1 MEPRFHRPGN
11 EDPALPSR
19 FSAGGPPRAANIQA
33 MNSATAP
40 EAMRPA
46 SEFESGSH
54 ATGKGQVVAWAA
66 WDWGSAAFNAVM
78 TTFVFT
84 VYLTSKAFGGE
95 DEASAVLGS
104 ALAIAGAA
112 IALLA
117 PVTGQRSDS
126 GGRRKLWLGVN
137 TAAVALL
144 TGLCFFVF
152 PRPEFLLLG
161 VTLIALGNVFFEF
174 AGVNYN
180 AMLAQ
185 ISTPANIGKI
195 SGFGWA
201 SGYLGGIVAL
211 LIVLQLFVQPSFE
224 WFGASTEESLNIRLV
239 AVFSALW
246 FLVFAIPVML
256 AVPEVPKARQSGLG
270 FFASYSLLVRRI
282 RAIYRTSPHTIY
294 FLLASAIFRDGLAA
308 VFTFGGIIAAGT
320 FGFELKQVI
329 FFAIFGNVV
338 AAVGALLGGLLDDRV
353 GPKAVIIGSL
363 IGLLIAGS
371 VLLALGNG
379 NYSFFGMDW
388 AGSTTFWVFGL
399 FLCLFVG
406 PAQSSSRA
414 YLARL
419 APHGESGELFG
430 LYATT
435 GRAVSFLAP
444 ALFTLCIA
452 VATPLVA
459 PGEAQRW
466 GILGI
471 MVVLLAGLLV
481 MLPVKPPGRT
491 EIAVVPGA

>member
-1 MEPRFHRPGN
+1 
-11 EDPALPSR
+11 
-19 FSAGGPPRAANIQA
+19 

-40 EAMRPA
+40 EAMQPS
-46 SEFESGSH
+46 SELE
-54 ATGKGQVVAWAA
+54 AGKAAANKGRILAWAA

-84 VYLTSKAFGGE
+84 VYLTSNAFGGE
-95 DEASAVLGS
+95 DHASAVLGG

-117 PVTGQRSDS
+117 PVTGQRSDT

-137 TAAVALL
+137 SAVVAILTA
-144 TGLCFFVF
+144 LCFFVF
-152 PRPEFLLLG
+152 PRPEFLLVG
-161 VTLIALGNVFFEF
+161 VSLIALANIFFEF

-185 ISTPANIGKI
+185 ISTPRNIGKV
-195 SGFGWA
+195 SGFGWGM
-201 SGYLGGIVAL
+201 GYLGGIVAL
-211 LIVLQLFVQPSFE
+211 LIVLQLFIQPRFE
-224 WFGASTEESLNIRLV
+224 WFGASTEDGLNIRLV

-246 FLVFAIPVML
+246 FFIFALPVMF
-256 AVPEVPKARQSGLG
+256 AVPELPRPQRAVKAGII
-270 FFASYSLLVRRI
+270 ASYRLLVRRI
-282 RAIYRTSPHTIY
+282 KAIYRTSPHTIY

-320 FGFELKQVI
+320 FGFELPQVI
-329 FFAIFGNVV
+329 FFAIFGNIV
-338 AAVGALLGGLLDDRV
+338 AAVGAIIGGFLDDV
-353 GPKAVIIGSL
+353 IGPKAVIIGSL
-363 IGLLIAGS
+363 VGLLVAGTIIL
-371 VLLALGNG
+371 VLGNG
-379 NYSFFGMDW
+379 DYVFFGTAW

-419 APHGESGELFG
+419 APQGESGELFG

-459 PGEAQRW
+459 AGEAQRW

-481 MLPVKPPGRT
+481 LLPVKAPGEAR
-491 EIAVVPGA
+491 IAVIPAS

>member
-1 MEPRFHRPGN
+1 
-11 EDPALPSR
+11 
-19 FSAGGPPRAANIQA
+19 

-46 SEFESGSH
+46 SELESGSH
-54 ATGKGQVVAWAA
+54 ATSKGKVLAWAA

-95 DEASAVLGS
+95 DEASAVLGG

-117 PVTGQRSDS
+117 PVTGQRSDT

-161 VTLIALGNVFFEF
+161 VTLIALGNIFFEF

-211 LIVLQLFVQPSFE
+211 LIVLQLFVQPSID
-224 WFGASTEESLNIRLV
+224 WFGASTEDSLNIRLV

-246 FLVFAIPVML
+246 FLVFAIPVMF
-256 AVPEVPKARQSGLG
+256 AVPEVPKARESGLG
-270 FFASYSLLVRRI
+270 FFASYGLLVRRI
-282 RAIYRTSPHTIY
+282 RAIYRTSPHTIF

-338 AAVGALLGGLLDDRV
+338 AAVGALLGGFLDDKV

-363 IGLLIAGS
+363 AGLLVAGS

-379 NYSFFGMDW
+379 NYSFFGMKW
-388 AGSTTFWVFGL
+388 SGSTTFWVFGL

-444 ALFTLCIA
+444 ALFTLCIT
-452 VATPLVA
+452 VATPFVA

-481 MLPVKPPGRT
+481 MLPVRPPGKT
-491 EIAVVPGA
+491 GIAVVPAA

>member
-1 MEPRFHRPGN
+1 
-11 EDPALPSR
+11 
-19 FSAGGPPRAANIQA
+19 
-33 MNSATAP
+33 MNSATAS
-40 EAMRPA
+40 EAQLPPSELETGSQAA
-46 SEFESGSH
+46 S
-54 ATGKGQVVAWAA
+54 KGQILAWAS
-66 WDWGSAAFNAVM
+66 WDWGSAAFNAIM

-84 VYLTSKAFGGE
+84 VYLTSDAFGGE
-95 DEASAVLGS
+95 DQASAVLGG
-104 ALAIAGAA
+104 ALAVAGLA

-117 PVTGQRSDS
+117 PVTGQRSDI

-137 TAAVALL
+137 TGVVALL
-144 TGLCFFVF
+144 TAMCFLVF

-185 ISTPANIGKI
+185 ISNPRNIGKV
-195 SGFGWA
+195 SGFGWGM
-201 SGYLGGIVAL
+201 GYLGGIVAL
-211 LIVLQLFVQPSFE
+211 LVVLQLFVQPSFD
-224 WFGASTEESLNIRLV
+224 WFGASTEDGFNIRLV

-246 FLVFAIPVML
+246 FFIFALPVL
-256 AVPEVPKARQSGLG
+256 FAVPELPRPASAARLG
-270 FFASYSLLVRRI
+270 FLASYGLLIRRI
-282 RAIYRTSPHTIY
+282 TAIYRTSPHTIY

-320 FGFELKQVI
+320 FGFELKDVI

-338 AAVGALLGGLLDDRV
+338 AAVGAMIGGFLDDRV
-353 GPKAVIIGSL
+353 GPKAVILGSL
-363 IGLLIAGS
+363 VGLLIAGT
-371 VLLALGNG
+371 VILVLGNG
-379 NYSFFGMDW
+379 DYVFFGIPW
-388 AGSTTFWVFGL
+388 AGATTFWVFGL

-419 APHGESGELFG
+419 APDGESGELFG

-444 ALFTLCIA
+444 TLFTLCIA
-452 VATPLVA
+452 LAAPLVA
-459 PGEAQRW
+459 EGEAQRW

-481 MLPVKPPGRT
+481 LLPVKPPGKA
-491 EIAVVPGA
+491 EIAVVPSA

>member
-1 MEPRFHRPGN
+1 M
-11 EDPALPSR
+11 
-19 FSAGGPPRAANIQA
+19 Q
-33 MNSATAP
+33 
-40 EAMRPA
+40 PA
-46 SEFESGSH
+46 SELE
-54 ATGKGQVVAWAA
+54 TGPGKSSKGRALAWAS

-95 DEASAVLGS
+95 DNASAVLGA
-104 ALAIAGAA
+104 ALAVAGFA

-117 PVTGQRSDS
+117 PVTGQRSDA

-137 TAAVALL
+137 SAAVAIL
-144 TGLCFFVF
+144 TALCFFVF

-161 VTLIALGNVFFEF
+161 VSLIALGNVFFEF

-185 ISTPANIGKI
+185 VSTPHNIGKV
-195 SGFGWA
+195 SGFGWGA
-201 SGYLGGIVAL
+201 GYLGGIVAL
-211 LIVLQLFVQPSFE
+211 LIVLQLFVQPAFD
-224 WFGASTEESLNIRLV
+224 WFGASTQDSLNIRLV

-246 FLVFAIPVML
+246 FLVFALPVL
-256 AVPEVPKARQSGLG
+256 FAVPELPRSTQAARLG
-270 FFASYSLLVRRI
+270 FFASYGLLFRRI
-282 RAIYRTSPHTIY
+282 KAIYATSPHTIY
-294 FLLASAIFRDGLAA
+294 FLLASAVFRDGLAA

-320 FGFELKQVI
+320 FGFALSQVI

-338 AAVGALLGGLLDDRV
+338 AAVGAVIGGFLDDKV
-353 GPKAVIIGSL
+353 GPKAVITGSL
-363 IGLLIAGS
+363 VGLLIAGTAI
-371 VLLALGNG
+371 LALGNG
-379 NYSFFGMDW
+379 DYVFFGMQW

-406 PAQSSSRA
+406 PAQSASRA

-444 ALFTLCIA
+444 ALFTLCIT
-452 VATPLVA
+452 VATPLVPA
-459 PGEAQRW
+459 GQAQRW

-481 MLPVKPPGRT
+481 LLPVKSPEKAP
-491 EIAVVPGA
+491 IAVVPAS

>member
-1 MEPRFHRPGN
+1 
-11 EDPALPSR
+11 
-19 FSAGGPPRAANIQA
+19 
-33 MNSATAP
+33 MNSASAPGATQPFSELASGNTATSK
-40 EAMRPA
+40 AR
-46 SEFESGSH
+46 
-54 ATGKGQVVAWAA
+54 VLAWAS

-95 DEASAVLGS
+95 DQASAVLGG
-104 ALAIAGAA
+104 ALAIAGFA

-117 PVTGQRSDS
+117 PVTGQRSDA

-137 TAAVALL
+137 TAAVAIL
-144 TGLCFFVF
+144 TALCFFVF

-185 ISTPANIGKI
+185 ISTPKNIGKV
-195 SGFGWA
+195 SGLGWGA
-201 SGYLGGIVAL
+201 GYLGGIVAL

-224 WFGASTEESLNIRLV
+224 WFGASTRDSLNIRLV

-246 FLVFAIPVML
+246 FFVFALPVL
-256 AVPEVPKARQSGLG
+256 FAVPELPKTPQARRLGIVSSYGL
-270 FFASYSLLVRRI
+270 LIRRI
-282 RAIYRTSPHTIY
+282 KAIYATSPHTIY
-294 FLLASAIFRDGLAA
+294 FLLASAVFRDGLAA

-320 FGFELKQVI
+320 FGFELSQVI

-338 AAVGALLGGLLDDRV
+338 AAVGAIIGGFLDDKI
-353 GPKAVIIGSL
+353 GPKAVILGSL
-363 IGLLIAGS
+363 VGLLIAGT
-371 VLLALGNG
+371 VILVLGNG
-379 NYSFFGMDW
+379 DYSFLGMEW
-388 AGSTTFWVFGL
+388 RGSTTFWIFGL

-444 ALFTLCIA
+444 ALFTLCIT

-481 MLPVKPPGRT
+481 LLPVKSPDKAA
-491 EIAVVPGA
+491 IAVVPAT

>member
-1 MEPRFHRPGN
+1 M
-11 EDPALPSR
+11 
-19 FSAGGPPRAANIQA
+19 
-33 MNSATAP
+33 
-40 EAMRPA
+40 
-46 SEFESGSH
+46 
-54 ATGKGQVVAWAA
+54 AWAA

-84 VYLTSKAFGGE
+84 VYLTSDAFGGE
-95 DEASAVLGS
+95 DRASAVLGG
-104 ALAIAGAA
+104 ALAIAGLA

-117 PVTGQRSDS
+117 PVTGQRSDA

-152 PRPEFLLLG
+152 PQPGFLILG
-161 VTLIALGNVFFEF
+161 FTLIALGNVFFEF

-185 ISTPANIGKI
+185 ISTPKNIGKV

-224 WFGASTEESLNIRLV
+224 WFGSATADGLNIRLV

-246 FLVFAIPVML
+246 FLIFALPVL
-256 AVPEVPKARQSGLG
+256 FAVPEVPATAAAGRLG
-270 FFASYSLLVRRI
+270 FLASYGLLFRRI
-282 RAIYRTSPHTIY
+282 KAIYATSPHTIY
-294 FLLASAIFRDGLAA
+294 FLLASAVFRDGLAA

-320 FGFELKQVI
+320 FGFALPQVI

-338 AAVGALLGGLLDDRV
+338 AAAGAVLGGFLDDRV

-363 IGLLIAGS
+363 VGLLVAGTLIL
-371 VLLALGNG
+371 VLGNADHV
-379 NYSFFGMDW
+379 FFGTAW

-452 VATPLVA
+452 IATPLVA
-459 PGEAQRW
+459 AGEAQRW

-481 MLPVKPPGRT
+481 LLPVKSPGKAP
-491 EIAVVPGA
+491 IAVVPSS

>member
-1 MEPRFHRPGN
+1 
-11 EDPALPSR
+11 
-19 FSAGGPPRAANIQA
+19 
-33 MNSATAP
+33 MNTASAP
-40 EAMRPA
+40 EAMQPSSELA
-46 SEFESGSH
+46 SGNH
-54 ATGKGQVVAWAA
+54 ATGKGRIVAWAA

-84 VYLTSKAFGGE
+84 VYLTSSAFG
-95 DEASAVLGS
+95 DKDQASAVLGG
-104 ALAIAGAA
+104 ALAIAGIA

-117 PVTGQRSDS
+117 PVTGQRSDN

-137 TAAVALL
+137 TAIVAVL

-161 VTLIALGNVFFEF
+161 VSLIAMGHVFFEF

-185 ISTPANIGKI
+185 ISTPKNIGKV
-195 SGFGWA
+195 SGFGWGM
-201 SGYLGGIVAL
+201 GYLGGIVAL
-211 LIVLQLFVQPSFE
+211 LMVLQLFVQPGFD
-224 WFGASTEESLNIRLV
+224 WFGASTADSLNIRLV

-246 FLVFAIPVML
+246 FFIFALPVL
-256 AVPEVPKARQSGLG
+256 FAVPELPRPAQAKPLG
-270 FFASYSLLVRRI
+270 FLASYGLLARRI
-282 RAIYRTSPHTIY
+282 RAIYITSPHTIY
-294 FLLASAIFRDGLAA
+294 FLLASAVFRDGLAA

-320 FGFELKQVI
+320 FGFTLSQVI

-338 AAVGALLGGLLDDRV
+338 AAVGAVIGGFLDDRV
-353 GPKAVIIGSL
+353 GPKAVILGSL
-363 IGLLIAGS
+363 VGLLIAGTMIL
-371 VLLALGNG
+371 VLGNG
-379 NYSFFGMDW
+379 NYIFFGAAW

-419 APHGESGELFG
+419 APDGESGELFG

-444 ALFTLCIA
+444 ALFTLCITLA
-452 VATPLVA
+452 APLVA

-481 MLPVKPPGRT
+481 LLPVKSPDKT
-491 EIAVVPGA
+491 AIAVVPVS

>member
-1 MEPRFHRPGN
+1 MNPVTAAAATQP
-11 EDPALPSR
+11 PS
-19 FSAGGPPRAANIQA
+19 
-33 MNSATAP
+33 
-40 EAMRPA
+40 EL
-46 SEFESGSH
+46 ESGTS
-54 ATGKGQVVAWAA
+54 AASKGMVLAWAA

-95 DEASAVLGS
+95 DQASAVLGG
-104 ALAIAGAA
+104 ALAVAGAA

-117 PVTGQRSDS
+117 PVTGQRSDT

-137 TAAVALL
+137 TAAVAVL

-180 AMLAQ
+180 AMLTQ
-185 ISTPANIGKI
+185 VSTPSNIGKI
-195 SGFGWA
+195 SGFGWGM
-201 SGYLGGIVAL
+201 GYLGGIVAL
-211 LIVLQLFVQPSFE
+211 LIVLQLFVQPSFS
-224 WFGASTEESLNIRLV
+224 WFGASTEDSLNIRLV

-246 FLVFAIPVML
+246 FFVFALPVL
-256 AVPEVPKARQSGLG
+256 FAVPELPRPKQAGKLG
-270 FFASYSLLVRRI
+270 FLASYALLVRRI
-282 RAIYRTSPHTIY
+282 KAIYRTSPHTIF

-320 FGFELKQVI
+320 FGFELKEVI
-329 FFAIFGNVV
+329 FFAIFGNIV
-338 AAVGALLGGLLDDRV
+338 AAVGAVIGGFLDDRI
-353 GPKAVIIGSL
+353 GPKAVILSSL
-363 IGLLIAGS
+363 IGLLVAGT
-371 VLLALGNG
+371 VILVLGNG
-379 NYSFFGMDW
+379 SYVFFGRSW
-388 AGSTTFWVFGL
+388 AGTTTFWVFGL

-444 ALFTLCIA
+444 SLFTLCIA
-452 VATPLVA
+452 IASPLVA

-481 MLPVKPPGRT
+481 LLPVKPPGKV
-491 EIAVVPGA
+491 EIAVVPEA

>member
-1 MEPRFHRPGN
+1 
-11 EDPALPSR
+11 
-19 FSAGGPPRAANIQA
+19 
-33 MNSATAP
+33 MNSATAS
-40 EAMRPA
+40 EAQQPS
-46 SEFESGSH
+46 SELETGSE
-54 ATGKGQVVAWAA
+54 TVSKGQVIAWAA

-84 VYLTSKAFGGE
+84 VYLTSSAFGGE
-95 DEASAVLGS
+95 DQASTVLGG
-104 ALAIAGAA
+104 ALAIAGLA

-117 PVTGQRSDS
+117 PVTGQRSDT

-137 TAAVALL
+137 TAAVAVL
-144 TGLCFFVF
+144 TALCFFVF

-161 VTLIALGNVFFEF
+161 VSLIALGNVFFEF

-185 ISTPANIGKI
+185 ISNPRNIGKV
-195 SGFGWA
+195 SGFGWGM
-201 SGYLGGIVAL
+201 GYLGGIVAL
-211 LIVLQLFVQPSFE
+211 LIVLQLFVQPSFD
-224 WFGASTEESLNIRLV
+224 WFGASTEDGLNIRLV

-246 FLVFAIPVML
+246 FFTFAVPVL
-256 AVPEVPKARQSGLG
+256 FAVPELPRPAGVAKLNFLGSYGL
-270 FFASYSLLVRRI
+270 LIRRI
-282 RAIYRTSPHTIY
+282 KAIYRTSPHTIY

-320 FGFELKQVI
+320 FGFELKEVI

-338 AAVGALLGGLLDDRV
+338 AAVGAMIGGFLDDRV
-353 GPKAVIIGSL
+353 GPKAVILGSL
-363 IGLLIAGS
+363 VGLLVAGT
-371 VLLALGNG
+371 VILVLGNG
-379 NYSFFGMDW
+379 DYVFLDSPWTG
-388 AGSTTFWVFGL
+388 ATTFWIFGL

-419 APHGESGELFG
+419 APDGESGELFG

-444 ALFTLCIA
+444 SLFTLCIA
-452 VATPLVA
+452 VAAPLVA
-459 PGEAQRW
+459 EGEAQRW

-481 MLPVKPPGRT
+481 LLPVKPPGKA
-491 EIAVVPGA
+491 EIAVVPSA

>member
-1 MEPRFHRPGN
+1 
-11 EDPALPSR
+11 
-19 FSAGGPPRAANIQA
+19 
-33 MNSATAP
+33 MNSAAAP
-40 EAMRPA
+40 EATQPP
-46 SEFESGSH
+46 SELEAGSQSSS
-54 ATGKGQVVAWAA
+54 KGRVLAWAA

-84 VYLTSKAFGGE
+84 VYLTSQAFGGE
-95 DEASAVLGS
+95 DRASAVLGG
-104 ALAIAGAA
+104 ALAIAGVA

-117 PVTGQRSDS
+117 PVTGQRSDT

-137 TAAVALL
+137 TAAVAIL
-144 TGLCFFVF
+144 TALCFFVF

-161 VTLIALGNVFFEF
+161 VSLIALANVFFEF

-185 ISTPANIGKI
+185 ISTPRNIGKI
-195 SGFGWA
+195 SGFGWGM
-201 SGYLGGIVAL
+201 GYLGGIVAL

-224 WFGASTEESLNIRLV
+224 WFGASTQDSLNIRLV

-246 FLVFAIPVML
+246 FFIFALPVMF
-256 AVPEVPKARQSGLG
+256 AVPELPKPGRAAGLG
-270 FFASYSLLVRRI
+270 FLASYGLLARRI
-282 RAIYRTSPHTIY
+282 RAIYRTSPHTIF

-320 FGFELKQVI
+320 FGFALPQVI

-338 AAVGALLGGLLDDRV
+338 AALGAIIGGFLDDRV

-363 IGLLIAGS
+363 VGLLVAGT
-371 VLLALGNG
+371 VILVLGND
-379 NYSFFGMDW
+379 SHTFFGMAW
-388 AGSTTFWVFGL
+388 SGATTFWVFGL

-419 APHGESGELFG
+419 APRGESGELFG

-444 ALFTLCIA
+444 ALFTLCIT

-459 PGEAQRW
+459 EGEAQRW

-481 MLPVKPPGRT
+481 LLPVKAPNEA
-491 EIAVVPGA
+491 EIAVVPQA

>member
-1 MEPRFHRPGN
+1 MN
-11 EDPALPSR
+11 T
-19 FSAGGPPRAANIQA
+19 AAA
-33 MNSATAP
+33 EAT
-40 EAMRPA
+40 RGS
-46 SEFESGSH
+46 SEQESGSPVSH
-54 ATGKGQVVAWAA
+54 KGRILAWAA

-84 VYLTSKAFGGE
+84 VYLTSKSFGGE
-95 DEASAVLGS
+95 DQASAVLGT
-104 ALAIAGAA
+104 ALAVAGLA

-117 PVTGQRSDS
+117 PVTGQRSDT

-152 PRPEFLLLG
+152 PRPDFLVLG

-185 ISTPANIGKI
+185 ISTPRNIGKV
-195 SGFGWA
+195 SGFGWGM
-201 SGYLGGIVAL
+201 GYLGGIVAL
-211 LIVLQLFVQPSFE
+211 LIVLQLFVQPSFD
-224 WFGASTEESLNIRLV
+224 WFGASTADSLNIRLV

-246 FLVFAIPVML
+246 FLIFALPVL
-256 AVPEVPKARQSGLG
+256 FAVPELPRADDSPRLG
-270 FFASYSLLVRRI
+270 FFASYGLLVRRI

-308 VFTFGGIIAAGT
+308 IFTFGGVIAAGT

-435 GRAVSFLAP
+435 GRAVSFLTP

>member
-1 MEPRFHRPGN
+1 M
-11 EDPALPSR
+11 DT
-19 FSAGGPPRAANIQA
+19 
-33 MNSATAP
+33 TAVP
-40 EAMRPA
+40 DTPRPA
-46 SEFESGSH
+46 SELAAGTTAS
-54 ATGKGQVVAWAA
+54 TKGRILAWAS

-95 DEASAVLGS
+95 DAASAALGA

-117 PVTGQRSDS
+117 PVTGQRSDA

-137 TAAVALL
+137 TALVAVL

-185 ISTPANIGKI
+185 ISTPANIGKV
-195 SGFGWA
+195 SGFGWGM
-201 SGYLGGIVAL
+201 GYLGGIVAL
-211 LIVLQLFVQPSFE
+211 LAVLQLFVQPSFD
-224 WFGASTEESLNIRLV
+224 WFGAQTADGLNIRLV

-246 FLVFAIPVML
+246 FFIFALPVL
-256 AVPEVPKARQSGLG
+256 FAVPELPARPAQARLG
-270 FFASYSLLVRRI
+270 FLASYRLLFRRI
-282 RAIYRTSPHTIY
+282 GAIYKTSPHTIY

-308 VFTFGGIIAAGT
+308 VFTFGGVIAAGT
-320 FGFELKQVI
+320 FGFELKDVI
-329 FFAIFGNVV
+329 FFAIFGNIV
-338 AAVGALLGGLLDDRV
+338 AAVGAIIGGLLDDRI
-353 GPKAVIIGSL
+353 GPKAVIIISL
-363 IGLLIAGS
+363 IGLLLAGT
-371 VLLALGNG
+371 VILVLGNG
-379 NYSFFGMDW
+379 RYTFFGAAW
-388 AGSTTFWVFGL
+388 SGGSTFWTFGL
-399 FLCLFVG
+399 LLCLFVG
-406 PAQSSSRA
+406 PAQASSRA

-419 APHGESGELFG
+419 APDGESGELFG

-444 ALFTLCIA
+444 ALFTLCIT

-459 PGEAQRW
+459 AGEAQRW

-481 MLPVKPPGRT
+481 ILPVKAP
-491 EIAVVPGA
+491 EDMAIAVVPER

>member
-1 MEPRFHRPGN
+1 
-11 EDPALPSR
+11 
-19 FSAGGPPRAANIQA
+19 

-46 SEFESGSH
+46 SELESGSH
-54 ATGKGQVVAWAA
+54 ATGKGRVVAWAA

-481 MLPVKPPGRT
+481 MLHVKPPGRT

>member
-1 MEPRFHRPGN
+1 
-11 EDPALPSR
+11 
-19 FSAGGPPRAANIQA
+19 
-33 MNSATAP
+33 MNSATVP
-40 EAMRPA
+40 EAMQPS
-46 SEFESGSH
+46 SELEAGETPSN
-54 ATGKGQVVAWAA
+54 KGRILAWAA

-84 VYLTSKAFGGE
+84 VYLTSDAFGGE
-95 DEASAVLGS
+95 DHASAVLGA

-117 PVTGQRSDS
+117 PVTGQRSDT

-137 TAAVALL
+137 SVVVAVLTA
-144 TGLCFFVF
+144 LCFFVF
-152 PRPEFLLLG
+152 PRPEFLLVG
-161 VTLIALGNVFFEF
+161 VSLIALANVFFEF

-185 ISTPANIGKI
+185 ISTPRNIGKV
-195 SGFGWA
+195 SGFGWGM
-201 SGYLGGIVAL
+201 GYLGGIVAL
-211 LIVLQLFVQPSFE
+211 LIVLQLFIQPRFE
-224 WFGASTEESLNIRLV
+224 WFGASTQDGLNIRLV

-246 FLVFAIPVML
+246 FFIFALPVMF
-256 AVPEVPKARQSGLG
+256 AVPELARPRRTVKAGIL
-270 FFASYSLLVRRI
+270 ASYRLLARRI
-282 RAIYRTSPHTIY
+282 KAIYRTSPHTIY

-320 FGFELKQVI
+320 FGFELSQVI
-329 FFAIFGNVV
+329 FFAIFGNIV
-338 AAVGALLGGLLDDRV
+338 AAVGAIIGGFLDDRI

-363 IGLLIAGS
+363 VGLLVAGT
-371 VLLALGNG
+371 VILVLGNG
-379 NYSFFGMDW
+379 DYVFFGTAW

-419 APHGESGELFG
+419 APQGESGELFG

-459 PGEAQRW
+459 EGEAQRW

-481 MLPVKPPGRT
+481 LLPVKAPGEAR
-491 EIAVVPGA
+491 IAVIPAS

>member
-1 MEPRFHRPGN
+1 M
-11 EDPALPSR
+11 
-19 FSAGGPPRAANIQA
+19 
-33 MNSATAP
+33 
-40 EAMRPA
+40 
-46 SEFESGSH
+46 
-54 ATGKGQVVAWAA
+54 AWAA

-84 VYLTSKAFGGE
+84 VYLTSDAFGGE
-95 DEASAVLGS
+95 DRASAVLGG
-104 ALAIAGAA
+104 ALAIAGLA

-117 PVTGQRSDS
+117 PVTGQRSDA

-152 PRPEFLLLG
+152 PQPGFLILG

-185 ISTPANIGKI
+185 ISTPKNIGKV

-224 WFGASTEESLNIRLV
+224 WFGSATADGLNIRLV

-246 FLVFAIPVML
+246 FLIFALPVL
-256 AVPEVPKARQSGLG
+256 FAVPEVPATAAAGRLG
-270 FFASYSLLVRRI
+270 FLASYGLLFRRI
-282 RAIYRTSPHTIY
+282 KAIYATSPHTIY
-294 FLLASAIFRDGLAA
+294 FLLASAVFRDGLAA

-320 FGFELKQVI
+320 FGFALPQVI

-338 AAVGALLGGLLDDRV
+338 AAAGAVLGGFLDDRV

-363 IGLLIAGS
+363 VGLLVAGTLIL
-371 VLLALGNG
+371 VLGNADHV
-379 NYSFFGMDW
+379 FFGTAW

-452 VATPLVA
+452 IATPLVA
-459 PGEAQRW
+459 AGEAQRW

-481 MLPVKPPGRT
+481 LLPVKSPGKAP
-491 EIAVVPGA
+491 IAVVPSS

>member
-1 MEPRFHRPGN
+1 
-11 EDPALPSR
+11 
-19 FSAGGPPRAANIQA
+19 
-33 MNSATAP
+33 MNTASAP
-40 EAMRPA
+40 EAMQPSTELA
-46 SEFESGSH
+46 SETH
-54 ATGKGQVVAWAA
+54 ATSKGRVLAWAA

-84 VYLTSKAFGGE
+84 VYLTSNAFGGE
-95 DEASAVLGS
+95 DQASAVLGS
-104 ALAIAGAA
+104 ALAIAGIA

-117 PVTGQRSDS
+117 PVTGQRSDN

-137 TAAVALL
+137 TAAVAIL

-161 VTLIALGNVFFEF
+161 VSLIALGNVFFEF

-185 ISTPANIGKI
+185 ISTPKNIGKV
-195 SGFGWA
+195 SGFGWGM
-201 SGYLGGIVAL
+201 GYLGGIVAL
-211 LIVLQLFVQPSFE
+211 LIVLQLFVQPSFD
-224 WFGASTEESLNIRLV
+224 WFGASTEDSLNIRLV

-246 FLVFAIPVML
+246 FFIFALPVL
-256 AVPEVPKARQSGLG
+256 FAVPELPRPERAQPLGLL
-270 FFASYSLLVRRI
+270 ASYRLLFRRI
-282 RAIYRTSPHTIY
+282 KAIYATSPHTIY
-294 FLLASAIFRDGLAA
+294 FLLASAVFRDGLAA

-320 FGFELKQVI
+320 FGFELSEVI

-338 AAVGALLGGLLDDRV
+338 AAVGAVIGGFLDDRA
-353 GPKAVIIGSL
+353 GPKAVIVGSL
-363 IGLLIAGS
+363 VGLLIAGTMIL
-371 VLLALGNG
+371 VLGNG
-379 NYSFFGMDW
+379 DYIFFGAAW

-444 ALFTLCIA
+444 ALFTLCI
-452 VATPLVA
+452 VLATPLVA

-471 MVVLLAGLLV
+471 TVVLLAGLLV
-481 MLPVKPPGRT
+481 LLPVKSPDKT
-491 EIAVVPGA
+491 AIAVVPVS

>member
-1 MEPRFHRPGN
+1 
-11 EDPALPSR
+11 
-19 FSAGGPPRAANIQA
+19 

-46 SEFESGSH
+46 SELESGSH
-54 ATGKGQVVAWAA
+54 ATGKGRVVAWAA

>member
-1 MEPRFHRPGN
+1 ME
-11 EDPALPSR
+11 
-19 FSAGGPPRAANIQA
+19 SAGASGAVG
-33 MNSATAP
+33 
-40 EAMRPA
+40 PA
-46 SEFESGSH
+46 SEVGSG
-54 ATGKGQVVAWAA
+54 TREPGTRLPGKGQVLAWAA

-84 VYLTSKAFGGE
+84 VYLTSKPFGGE
-95 DEASAVLGS
+95 DQASAALGA
-104 ALAIAGAA
+104 ALAVAGLA

-117 PVTGQRSDS
+117 PVTGQRSDA

-137 TAAVALL
+137 TAAVAIL
-144 TGLCFFVF
+144 TALCFFVF

-180 AMLAQ
+180 AMLTQ
-185 ISTPANIGKI
+185 ISTPRNIGKV
-195 SGFGWA
+195 SGLGWGA
-201 SGYLGGIVAL
+201 GYLGGIVAL
-211 LIVLQLFVQPSFE
+211 LVVLQLFVQPRFE
-224 WFGASTEESLNIRLV
+224 WFGASTADSLNIRLV

-246 FLVFAIPVML
+246 FFVFALPVL
-256 AVPEVPKARQSGLG
+256 FAVPELPRPAYARRLG
-270 FFASYSLLVRRI
+270 IVASYALLVRRI
-282 RAIYRTSPHTIY
+282 KAIYATSPHTIY
-294 FLLASAIFRDGLAA
+294 FLLASAVFRDGLAA
-308 VFTFGGIIAAGT
+308 VFTFGGVIAAGT
-320 FGFELKQVI
+320 FGFELSQVI

-338 AAVGALLGGLLDDRV
+338 AAVGAFIGGFLDDRV
-353 GPKAVIIGSL
+353 GPKAVITGSL
-363 IGLLIAGS
+363 VGLLVAGT
-371 VLLALGNG
+371 VILVLGNG
-379 NYSFFGMDW
+379 DYVFFGQAW

-444 ALFTLCIA
+444 ALFTLSIA

-466 GILGI
+466 GIMGI
-471 MVVLLAGLLV
+471 MLVLLAGLLV
-481 MLPVKPPGRT
+481 LLPVKSPDKAP
-491 EIAVVPGA
+491 IAVVPAA

>member
-1 MEPRFHRPGN
+1 
-11 EDPALPSR
+11 
-19 FSAGGPPRAANIQA
+19 
-33 MNSATAP
+33 
-40 EAMRPA
+40 MRPA
-46 SEFESGSH
+46 SELESGNH
-54 ATGKGQVVAWAA
+54 VFHKGRILAWAA

-84 VYLTSKAFGGE
+84 VYLTSNAFGGE
-95 DEASAVLGS
+95 DQASAVLGG

-117 PVTGQRSDS
+117 PVTGQRSDT

-144 TGLCFFVF
+144 TALCFFVF

-161 VTLIALGNVFFEF
+161 VTLIALANVFFEF

-180 AMLAQ
+180 AMLTQ
-185 ISTPANIGKI
+185 ISTPQNIGKV
-195 SGFGWA
+195 SGFGWGM
-201 SGYLGGIVAL
+201 GYLGGIVAL
-211 LIVLQLFVQPSFE
+211 LAVLQLFVQPSFE
-224 WFGASTEESLNIRLV
+224 WFGASTADGLNIRLV

-246 FLVFAIPVML
+246 FFIFALPVMF
-256 AVPEVPKARQSGLG
+256 AVPELPRSRQGASLG
-270 FFASYSLLVRRI
+270 FLASYGLLVRRI
-282 RAIYRTSPHTIY
+282 KAIYRTSPHTIY
-294 FLLASAIFRDGLAA
+294 FLLASAVFRDGLAA

-320 FGFELKQVI
+320 FGFELKEVI

-338 AAVGALLGGLLDDRV
+338 AAVGAILGGFLDDRI

-363 IGLLIAGS
+363 TGLLIAGTAIL
-371 VLLALGNG
+371 VLGNETH
-379 NYSFFGMDW
+379 SFFGMEW
-388 AGSTTFWVFGL
+388 AGSTTFWIFGL

-444 ALFTLCIA
+444 ALFTLCIT
-452 VATPLVA
+452 VAAPLVE

-471 MVVLLAGLLV
+471 MVVLLAGLLLL
-481 MLPVKPPGRT
+481 LPVKAPDKT
-491 EIAVVPGA
+491 EIAVVPAA

>member
-1 MEPRFHRPGN
+1 
-11 EDPALPSR
+11 
-19 FSAGGPPRAANIQA
+19 

-40 EAMRPA
+40 GAAPV
-46 SEFESGSH
+46 SELESAGT
-54 ATGKGQVVAWAA
+54 AAGKGQVIAWAA

-104 ALAIAGAA
+104 ALAVAGAA

-117 PVTGQRSDS
+117 PVTGQRSDT

-137 TAAVALL
+137 TAAVAVL

-161 VTLIALGNVFFEF
+161 VTLIALGNIFFEF

-180 AMLAQ
+180 AMLVQ
-185 ISTPANIGKI
+185 VSTPANIGKI

-201 SGYLGGIVAL
+201 SGYVGGIVAL
-211 LIVLQLFVQPSFE
+211 LIVLQLFVQPSID

-246 FLVFAIPVML
+246 FLVFALPVMF
-256 AVPEVPKARQSGLG
+256 AVPEVPKGKQANPG
-270 FFASYSLLVRRI
+270 FFASYGLLARRV

-320 FGFELKQVI
+320 VGFDLKQVI

-338 AAVGALLGGLLDDRV
+338 AAAGALLGGLLDDRA

-363 IGLLIAGS
+363 TGLLIAGS
-371 VLLALGNG
+371 ALLALGNG
-379 NYSFFGMDW
+379 TYSFFGMNW

-444 ALFTLCIA
+444 ALFTLCITI
-452 VATPLVA
+452 ATPFVA

-471 MVVLLAGLLV
+471 MAVLLAGLLV
-481 MLPVKPPGRT
+481 MLPVKSPEQT
-491 EIAVVPGA
+491 EIGVVPAA

>member
-1 MEPRFHRPGN
+1 MHR
-11 EDPALPSR
+11 
-19 FSAGGPPRAANIQA
+19 
-33 MNSATAP
+33 MNSASAP
-40 EAMRPA
+40 GATQPS
-46 SEFESGSH
+46 SELESGNQ
-54 ATGKGQVVAWAA
+54 ATSKRRVVAWAS

-84 VYLTSKAFGGE
+84 VYLTSNAFGGE
-95 DEASAVLGS
+95 DQASAVLGG
-104 ALAIAGAA
+104 ALAVAGFA

-117 PVTGQRSDS
+117 PVTGQRSDA

-137 TAAVALL
+137 TAAVAIL
-144 TGLCFFVF
+144 TALCFFVF
-152 PRPEFLLLG
+152 PSPEFLLPG

-185 ISTPANIGKI
+185 ISTPRNIGKI
-195 SGFGWA
+195 SGLGWGA
-201 SGYLGGIVAL
+201 GYLGGIVAL

-224 WFGASTEESLNIRLV
+224 WFGASTQDSLNIRLV

-246 FLVFAIPVML
+246 FFIFALPVL
-256 AVPEVPKARQSGLG
+256 FAVPELPKAPQSRRLGIVGSYGL
-270 FFASYSLLVRRI
+270 LIRRI
-282 RAIYRTSPHTIY
+282 KAIYATSPHTIY
-294 FLLASAIFRDGLAA
+294 FLLASAVFRDGLAA

-320 FGFELKQVI
+320 FGFELSQVI

-338 AAVGALLGGLLDDRV
+338 AAAGAILGGFLDDRI
-353 GPKAVIIGSL
+353 GPKSVIIGSL
-363 IGLLIAGS
+363 AGLLVAGT
-371 VLLALGNG
+371 VILVLGNG
-379 NYSFFGMDW
+379 DYVFLGMQW
-388 AGSTTFWVFGL
+388 PGTTTFWVFGL

-444 ALFTLCIA
+444 ALFTLCITL
-452 VATPLVA
+452 ATPLVA

-481 MLPVKPPGRT
+481 LLPVKSPDKAP
-491 EIAVVPGA
+491 IAVVPAA

>member
-1 MEPRFHRPGN
+1 
-11 EDPALPSR
+11 
-19 FSAGGPPRAANIQA
+19 
-33 MNSATAP
+33 MNSAAAP
-40 EAMRPA
+40 EAIRPA
-46 SEFESGSH
+46 SELESRSRVSH
-54 ATGKGQVVAWAA
+54 KGRILAWAA

-84 VYLTSKAFGGE
+84 VYLTSNAFGGE
-95 DEASAVLGS
+95 DHASAVLGG

-117 PVTGQRSDS
+117 PVTGQRSDR
-126 GGRRKLWLGVN
+126 GGHRKLWLGVN

-144 TGLCFFVF
+144 TALCFFVF

-161 VTLIALGNVFFEF
+161 VSLIALGNVFFEF

-180 AMLAQ
+180 AMLTQ
-185 ISTPANIGKI
+185 ISTPQNIGKV
-195 SGFGWA
+195 SGFGWGM
-201 SGYLGGIVAL
+201 GYLGGIVAL
-211 LIVLQLFVQPSFE
+211 MAVLQLFVQPSFQ
-224 WFGASTEESLNIRLV
+224 WFGASTADSLNLRLV

-246 FLVFAIPVML
+246 FFIFALPVL
-256 AVPEVPKARQSGLG
+256 FAVPELPRTKQGAGLG
-270 FFASYSLLVRRI
+270 FLASYRLLVRRI
-282 RAIYRTSPHTIY
+282 KAIYRTSPHTIY
-294 FLLASAIFRDGLAA
+294 FLLASAVYRDGLAA

-320 FGFELKQVI
+320 FGFELKDVI

-338 AAVGALLGGLLDDRV
+338 AAVGAILGGFLEDRI
-353 GPKAVIIGSL
+353 GPKAVITGSL
-363 IGLLIAGS
+363 AGLLVAGTAI
-371 VLLALGNG
+371 LILGND
-379 NYSFFGMDW
+379 NYAFFGMEW
-388 AGSTTFWVFGL
+388 AGTLTFWTFGL

-419 APHGESGELFG
+419 APPGESGELFG

-452 VATPLVA
+452 VAAPLVA
-459 PGEAQRW
+459 AGEAQRW

-471 MVVLLAGLLV
+471 MAVLLAGLLLL
-481 MLPVKPPGRT
+481 LPVKAPENT
-491 EIAVVPGA
+491 EIAIVPAY